1 MRFLSVVLC
10 LVLAACAPQENAS
23 APTPTPSETTAGA
36 ATPASGAKRRA
47 ESPFRHLMGPEKRA
61 ECEASGGTVMR
72 RGMANMET
80 CVHSYADGG
89 KACTDSSQCEGKCV
103 GAPGPETQQTAG
115 SCQKDD
121 QLFGCYSE
129 ILGGKPAYAICVD

>member
-1 MRFLSVVLC
+1 MRFGPVFFSLA
-10 LVLAACAPQENAS
+10 LVACAPQENATPPVPTTTDAA
-23 APTPTPSETTAGA
+23 AP
-36 ATPASGAKRRA
+36 ATVSGAKRRPD
-47 ESPFRHLMGPEKRA
+47 SPFQKAMSPEKRA
-61 ECEASGGTVMR
+61 ECEASGGAVEQ
-72 RGMANMET
+72 RGMGGLES
-80 CVHSYADGG
+80 CVHTYADGG

-121 QLFGCYSE
+121 KLFGCYSE